1 MYKIPLGLLCGI
13 QYVFLDSFLSKPE
26 LGIF

>member
-13 QYVFLDSFLSKPE
+13 QYVSLDSFLSKLG